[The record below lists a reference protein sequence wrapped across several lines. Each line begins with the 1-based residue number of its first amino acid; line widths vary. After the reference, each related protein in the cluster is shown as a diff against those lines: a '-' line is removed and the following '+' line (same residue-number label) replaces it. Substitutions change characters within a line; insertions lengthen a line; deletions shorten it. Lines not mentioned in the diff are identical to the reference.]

1 MELFLITWAKVG
13 NAERKTVNI
22 NSDNVIVEIKDEKL
36 GKTGLLYL
44 PKMAIVVQGNKKYLS
59 KNDYKEIILRND
71 STIELHLEKSIEGKY
86 EPEKIV
92 PDIDV
97 AILKYDD
104 DGFHS
109 IFPIKLEIIKRNR
122 LNYNES
128 QQNQYIWEMIVKLY
142 IYFTPTIERVRIIYE
157 HEGPLRAYVKYELT
171 LRNDSLIEVKYF
183 FLKLPKHFKGLKIK
197 DEEGKILSYFS
208 RSTVK
213 KIFGIDIPEKINFV
227 IVQLGTIAPSN
238 MKTITFETY
247 ESPTATEIATVYEA
261 NFNLGPGDKIQINII
276 PPENYQVLLK
286 LPHGDFVQCR
296 YNEDRYNEELLEK
309 GDRSKT
315 ELHTE
320 EWHNCSSY
328 KNEKEFYLKSTSIV
342 DVGFRN
348 IQRGQNAD
356 QQVASIKLNYKLDLE
371 ENSKIFWDYMIAM
384 LLMTTIQLILI
395 ELWKDLKLFSFY
407 YIKNLPQG
415 LSYEILITILG
426 GIISL
431 FIFSAFVEETSL
443 EETSNSIFAERIFI
457 KRMMKFDYFKRLIR
471 RKYTWIYLILSAFLI
486 AEGGVNYS
494 TAHGPFQ
501 TIELALTA
509 IAGATFALV
518 DKNVRGTYRRVLV
531 LTTMLALLALLLN
544 AI

>member
-1 MELFLITWAKVG
+1 NLDL
-13 NAERKTVNI
+13 
-22 NSDNVIVEIKDEKL
+22 
-36 GKTGLLYL
+36 
-44 PKMAIVVQGNKKYLS
+44 GNK
-59 KNDYKEIILRND
+59 
-71 STIELHLEKSIEGKY
+71 
-86 EPEKIV
+86 
-92 PDIDV
+92 
-97 AILKYDD
+97 
-104 DGFHS
+104 
-109 IFPIKLEIIKRNR
+109 
-122 LNYNES
+122 
-128 QQNQYIWEMIVKLY
+128 M
-142 IYFTPTIERVRIIYE
+142 
-157 HEGPLRAYVKYELT
+157 
-171 LRNDSLIEVKYF
+171 
-183 FLKLPKHFKGLKIK
+183 
-197 DEEGKILSYFS
+197 
-208 RSTVK
+208 
-213 KIFGIDIPEKINFV
+213 
-227 IVQLGTIAPSN
+227 
-238 MKTITFETY
+238 
-247 ESPTATEIATVYEA
+247 
-261 NFNLGPGDKIQINII
+261 QINII

-286 LPHGDFVQCR
+286 LPHDSVQC
-296 YNEDRYNEELLEK
+296 RYNEELLEK
-309 GDRSKT
+309 EDRDELKKEKQRLNLSKT
-315 ELHTE
+315 GLRTE
-320 EWHNCSSY
+320 EWHDCSFY
-328 KNEKEFYLKSTSIV
+328 RNIKKEFYLKSTSIV

-348 IQRGQNAD
+348 IRRGQNAD

-371 ENSKIFWDYMIAM
+371 ENSKRFWDYMIAM

-443 EETSNSIFAERIFI
+443 EETSNSIFTE
-457 KRMMKFDYFKRLIR
+457 RMMKFDYFKRLIR